1 MTDREAQI
9 EALWTYEISIEKVL
23 RRAVKKGFITQVEAD
38 EFSEKLFEQLDTKK
52 IPGFLPS
59 PLGEKM
65 RAGQVNVKPYVSMTE
80 IAKEKKSS
88 SPGYLIQSWMRSGAT
103 IEYLRMWEKIYNPRF
118 QEAAC
123 DKLIHTIKT
132 TSTTLTPSL
141 WINTTQTMGMRTNRG
156 KGGGTTAHPET
167 AEIFR
172 AWLFPEFMLE
182 SVQCYRAVQCS
193 NLTSQYFSWR
203 GGVNVQIQN
212 Q

>member
-9 EALWTYEISIEKVL
+9 ETLWTYERSTEKVL
-23 RRAVKKGFITQVEAD
+23 RRAVKKGFITLAEA
-38 EFSEKLFEQLDTKK
+38 EKFSEKLFEQLDTKK

-65 RAGQVNVKPYVSMTE
+65 RAEQVNVNPYVSMTE
-80 IAKEKKSS
+80 IAKEKKSA
-88 SPGYLIQSWMRSGAT
+88 SPGYLIQSWMRINAT

-123 DKLIHTIKT
+123 DELIHTIKT

-141 WINTTQTMGMRTNRG
+141 WISATQAMGMRTNRG
-156 KGGGTTAHPET
+156 KSGGTTAHPDIPET
-167 AEIFR
+167 FR

-182 SVQCYRAVQCS
+182 LVRCYRM
-193 NLTSQYFSWR
+193 
-203 GGVNVQIQN
+203 IQH
-212 Q
+212 